1 MRDEADLSKGT
12 DLNAFAPRFSHAYG
26 DLRRL
31 PTVLVENHSL
41 KPYRQRV
48 LGTYVLL
55 EATLNALASDGEIF
69 EGRLSPRIALCAL
82 PT

>member
-1 MRDEADLSKGT
+1 VSKGI
-12 DLNAFAPRFSHAYG
+12 DLYAFAPRFSTAYG

-31 PTVLVENHSL
+31 PAVLVENHSL

-55 EATLNALASDGEIF
+55 E
-69 EGRLSPRIALCAL
+69 
-82 PT
+82 